1 MEEGLNIQ
9 TDLGSEAAAQIE
21 QLRRKPTCDVEVAAR
36 LLGVS
41 RGLAYQEARTG
52 SLAGV
57 PVIRVGRRMRVLVRP
72 LLERLG
78 YRDAADVAI
87 PREDCNA

>member
-1 MEEGLNIQ
+1 MEAQN
-9 TDLGSEAAAQIE
+9 DLRQAIAVRME
-21 QLRRKPTCDVEVAAR
+21 QLRQKPTCDVETAAG

-57 PVIRVGRRMRVLVRP
+57 PVIRVGHRLRVLVRP

-78 YRDAADVAI
+78 YGESDTTT
-87 PREDCNA
+87 N